1 MKKLFRISHAACCR
15 IIALLLLAVGMSQGF
30 LVHPRP
36 NTAIVT
42 ASSRT
47 IRSPS
52 ALNLNNPDFLCD
64 GFSPSPI
71 LSHGISELPTTVA
84 SSSSSMLLLSDGSN
98 EFMDIARNIA
108 WVIFLFSVVNIAAD
122 MLIPAATKLL
132 EKEVKDLEPG
142 LWEEYEARLN
152 EGETM
157 GQRLDLLQELTK
169 EIQRV
174 NTKPKSENK
183 P

>member
-1 MKKLFRISHAACCR
+1 
-15 IIALLLLAVGMSQGF
+15 
-30 LVHPRP
+30 
-36 NTAIVT
+36 
-42 ASSRT
+42 
-47 IRSPS
+47 
-52 ALNLNNPDFLCD
+52 
-64 GFSPSPI
+64 
-71 LSHGISELPTTVA
+71 
-84 SSSSSMLLLSDGSN
+84 MLLLSDGSN

-108 WVIFLFSVVNIAAD
+108 WAIFLFSVVNIAAD

-169 EIQRV
+169 KLNE
-174 NTKPKSENK
+174 
-183 P
+183 

>member
-1 MKKLFRISHAACCR
+1 
-15 IIALLLLAVGMSQGF
+15 
-30 LVHPRP
+30 
-36 NTAIVT
+36 
-42 ASSRT
+42 
-47 IRSPS
+47 
-52 ALNLNNPDFLCD
+52 
-64 GFSPSPI
+64 
-71 LSHGISELPTTVA
+71 
-84 SSSSSMLLLSDGSN
+84 MLLLSDGSN

-122 MLIPAATKLL
+122 MLIPFAIKLL
-132 EKEVKDLEPG
+132 EKEVKELEPG